1 MAKTQD
7 YLDYLKSH
15 DLPLWGPQHPRYKA
29 MRQFCSSH
37 NDFQDYKAFAERLTD
52 EELANLALTLCHQTD
67 KLMTSYLEKLEK
79 RFVTEG
85 GIKERMHA
93 ARTGYRE
100 TVAHRLKELEAEKQK
115 LKEENQRLRQL
126 LEHPRLS

>member
-1 MAKTQD
+1 MKNP
-7 YLDYLKSH
+7 SR
-15 DLPLWGPQHPRYKA
+15 GVG
-29 MRQFCSSH
+29 
-37 NDFQDYKAFAERLTD
+37 DYKAFAERLTD
-52 EELANLALTLCHQTD
+52 EELANIALTLCHQTD

-93 ARTGYRE
+93 ARTSYRE
-100 TVAHRLKELEAEKQK
+100 NVDRRLEELEAENQK

-126 LEHPRLS
+126 LGLPSPS

>member
-1 MAKTQD
+1 
-7 YLDYLKSH
+7 
-15 DLPLWGPQHPRYKA
+15 
-29 MRQFCSSH
+29 
-37 NDFQDYKAFAERLTD
+37 
-52 EELANLALTLCHQTD
+52 
-67 KLMTSYLEKLEK
+67 MTSYLEKLEK

-100 TVAHRLKELEAEKQK
+100 TVDHRLKELEAENQK